1 VWCSSNNEGIF
12 CLVYAETTLGLQNKE
27 LWMAQYVRAA
37 VKFARPH
44 RDPSTHQRQS
54 STWDLCTYTFVSSD
68 EYRIRHLVTNP
79 DIRTPVNHI
88 TLERARCKM
97 NGRPHSPLV
106 PYRTGR
112 TEWYGMVPYRTI
124 PKAANGNL
132 PSESG
137 FCVHFSIQRSELKDN
152 CPARSFFRVCRGS
165 PRKLRP
171 FLSWLTQPLPRGSQ
185 RRHYCTQRWSTRSNR
200 YNESICHGGGKKSP
214 TRRKCFKR

>member
-1 VWCSSNNEGIF
+1 
-12 CLVYAETTLGLQNKE
+12 
-27 LWMAQYVRAA
+27 VRAA

-106 PYRTGR
+106 PYWSNSMV
-112 TEWYGMVPYRTI
+112 WYGIVQYQKQPMATCP
-124 PKAANGNL
+124 
-132 PSESG
+132 
-137 FCVHFSIQRSELKDN
+137 HFSIQRSELKDN

-185 RRHYCTQRWSTRSNR
+185 RRHYCTQRWSTR
-200 YNESICHGGGKKSP
+200 
-214 TRRKCFKR
+214 RRKRRDDQIVTMNLSATAAVKNPQREENVSSGEGGR